1 MSSPAPAVDPFIE
14 LRQWITENAGL
25 GDPVRDEAYRCA
37 LSALVHRWIK
47 WGFDEA
53 LNTLSARD
61 CLNCCLL
68 CGTEFAEMFLRLSFT
83 RAIIEDD
90 RVVLQRLMLT
100 PYIPQSRFWLAKL
113 GECLKGDEKAL
124 RECALWIE
132 GMPAEEKLLASI
144 LLCRA
149 APMLADPAWLE
160 QADAVPPAVGAA
172 LCKELLKQ
180 ERFEAVVKKWV
191 RERPAVRYSC
201 DPEAWGL

>member
-14 LRQWITENAGL
+14 LRAWITANAGL
-25 GDPVRDEAYRCA
+25 GDQVRDEAYRCA
-37 LSALVHRWIK
+37 LSSLVHRWLK
-47 WGFDEA
+47 WGFDDA
-53 LNTLSARD
+53 LNALTAKD

-68 CGTEFAEMFLRLSFT
+68 CGSEFAEMFLRLSFT

-100 PYIPQSRFWLAKL
+100 PYIPQSRLWLAKL
-113 GECLKGDEKAL
+113 SRCVNGDEKGL
-124 RECALWIE
+124 ME
-132 GMPAEEKLLASI
+132 GAQWLETMEPEEKLLASI
-144 LLCRA
+144 LLARV
-149 APMLADPAWLE
+149 APALADIAWLD
-160 QADAVPPAVGAA
+160 QAAGASPEIGAA

-180 ERFEAVVKKWV
+180 ERFEAVVKAWV